1 MYARG
6 TVRSGSKHYP
16 KHTTLDKDSSSRG
29 DFQQSV
35 AEDHGILAAS
45 WCDGNIVTMV
55 TSADGSTPTTVTR
68 RIRDESRGFPA
79 PTCILQYN
87 QHMQG
92 VDRLDQLRAR
102 FSLADRHSYKKWH
115 KKLALSLIDIARVN
129 AYSSRKL
136 AIGTSNDRDS
146 HRIFLIELI
155 SELISGRWKNAPSN
169 NRTVYKRHNL
179 PEVAGESPST
189 TPRRETPLLNVGK
202 LHSQCESVSSKQ
214 LFRDA
219 GRKKRQCVVCRYEER
234 YLLR

>member
-1 MYARG
+1 
-6 TVRSGSKHYP
+6 
-16 KHTTLDKDSSSRG
+16 
-29 DFQQSV
+29 
-35 AEDHGILAAS
+35 
-45 WCDGNIVTMV
+45 MV

-102 FSLADRHSYKKWH
+102 FSLADGHSYKTWH
-115 KKLALSLIDIARVN
+115 QKLALSLIDIARVN